1 MMFNISAQARREML
15 RRGIPEA
22 WVRDIM
28 ENPGQIVPVRGEKK
42 AYQSLRD
49 LKGKKYLVRVIVA
62 DDKDPCVVVTVYL
75 TSKIAKYWRPT

>member
-1 MMFNISAQARREML
+1 MKN
-15 RRGIPEA
+15 PEQ
-22 WVRDIM
+22 M
-28 ENPGQIVPVRGEKK
+28 VPVREGKK

-62 DDKDPCVVVTVYL
+62 NDKDPFIVVTVYL